1 MKNITLIVLITV
13 SMGCGSKRTV
23 VDPSAN
29 AYYPVGNYDAKF
41 KYVDTDAYVIHKDI
55 SKQIEW
61 NQIAYS
67 VREIQY
73 SWGKKVETF
82 YRLED
87 GNVLYYDVAS
97 NTESMI
103 MPKDPKVG
111 FKWVSTDKAWE
122 YEIVQLDG
130 ELETPQ
136 RQYSNLL
143 VMKASQVT
151 GRDSNKL
158 SEYHNYYQK
167 GIGKVASIGDG
178 MLMTFRLYQ

>member
-1 MKNITLIVLITV
+1 MKNITLFVLLTV
-13 SMGCGSKRTV
+13 GISCGSKRTFIE
-23 VDPSAN
+23 PGAN
-29 AYYPVGNYDAKF
+29 AYYPIGNYDVKF
-41 KYVDTDAYVIHKDI
+41 EYADSDAYVIHKDL
-55 SKQIEW
+55 SKQNVW
-61 NQIAYS
+61 NEVAYS

-82 YRLED
+82 FRLED

-111 FKWVSTDKAWE
+111 FKWISTDKAWE

-136 RQYSNLL
+136 RKYSNLL
-143 VMKASQVT
+143 VMKASQIT
-151 GRDSNKL
+151 GRDQDKL

-167 GIGKVASIGDG
+167 GIGKVASVGDG
-178 MLMTFRLYQ
+178 MLMTYRLY

>member
-1 MKNITLIVLITV
+1 MKYIALIVLLCI
-13 SMGCGSKRTV
+13 SLSCGSKRTSV
-23 VDPSAN
+23 EANAN
-29 AYYPVGNYDAKF
+29 AYYPMGNYDAKF
-41 KYVDTDAYVIHKDI
+41 EYVNSGGAFVIHRDL
-55 SKQIEW
+55 SKQVER
-61 NQIAYS
+61 NGTAYS

-82 YRLED
+82 YRLEN
-87 GNVLYYDVAS
+87 GNVLYYDAAS

-103 MPKDPKVG
+103 MPKNPKVG
-111 FKWVSTDKAWE
+111 FKWESTDKAWE

-136 RQYSNLL
+136 RKYSNLL
-143 VMKASQVT
+143 VMKASQIT
-151 GRDSNKL
+151 GRDIDKL

-178 MLMTFRLYQ
+178 MLMTFRLY